1 MRLCPING
9 RHINLPIFIKTVVQP
24 ICCQQDCQHFTH
36 SSEPHVGR
44 PFEPQKAQLA
54 EGIHKRNSI
63 FSFVANDWYIMWGKF
78 VLQSSWT
85 FGRCIYSQIVS
96 SVGNFLVPLH
106 IAFRSRGPIHFK
118 YSIFNLVCIGNA
130 LISGAQDNIHRDTSP
145 SLVEVSYSYN
155 SLNTAL
161 KIRDTWKPPWRR
173 NPWTRSSRKHFVLR
187 KPSSNINGCSV
198 AVSGLVLYF
207 RSVCLTE
214 PRCSWLWSSCWL
226 LLLFYYSPGVKGWR
240 TIGIYYLDLSVWAFE
255 VLSF

>member
-1 MRLCPING
+1 MLEGLLSHRRHNWLKVYIKDIRFFLLWQMIGILCEE
-9 RHINLPIFIKTVVQP
+9 NLFCKA
-24 ICCQQDCQHFTH
+24 
-36 SSEPHVGR
+36 VGR
-44 PFEPQKAQLA
+44 LDAVFIL
-54 EGIHKRNSI
+54 R
-63 FSFVANDWYIMWGKF
+63 
-78 VLQSSWT
+78 
-85 FGRCIYSQIVS
+85 IVS